1 MIQLYIHNY
10 MYTNRNSYKNTEV
23 SMSKRSLLTGVA
35 YHGNRMPSHVKEDM
49 REIARADMDIVVHMF
64 SHTDWD
70 RHSKIM
76 KDIFKITEDAGLE
89 VWVDNWGLGGPPGDK
104 SHFLA
109 YHPEAHMY
117 YSDGE
122 MAPIHACLNSPE
134 FRAFVKNWI
143 EVVADMGAKTIFW
156 DEPNIPKKKALPD
169 SDGEVYACSCLRCK
183 KLFEERY
190 GRPMPKFSDADTEQF
205 RTDTIVDYFKEITE
219 YSASMGIYNT
229 VCVML
234 GTEHGISLENIER
247 ICSLPTL
254 QNIGSDPYWIGRNA
268 PDVYEYVYNG
278 TKENLEVSK
287 RHGKDHNIWIQ
298 TFNVP
303 RGHEEEIIL
312 ATDAAYDAGARTILA
327 WGYMGSESNNYA
339 AANPTRTWDITV
351 EAMKRIRSAERD
363 AVLAEKRAKYR
374 K

>member
-1 MIQLYIHNY
+1 
-10 MYTNRNSYKNTEV
+10 
-23 SMSKRSLLTGVA
+23 MSKRSLLTGVA
-35 YHGNRMPSHVKEDM
+35 YHGNRMPSHVREDM
-49 REIARADMDIVVHMF
+49 KEIAKADMDIVVHMF

-76 KDIFKITEDAGLE
+76 KDIFKITEDAGME

-117 YSDGE
+117 YSNGE

-134 FRAFVKNWI
+134 FRKFVKDWI

-156 DEPNIPKKKALPD
+156 DEPNIPKKKLSND
-169 SDGEVYACSCLRCK
+169 SDKEIYACCCPRCK

-190 GRPMPKFSDADTEQF
+190 NRPMPEYTDADVEEF

-219 YSASMGIYNT
+219 YSASLGIYNT

-234 GTEHGISLENIER
+234 GTQHGISLENIER
-247 ICSLPTL
+247 ICCLPTL
-254 QNIGSDPYWIGRNA
+254 QNIGSDPYWLGHKNVD
-268 PDVYEYVYNG
+268 PYEFVYNG
-278 TKENLEVSK
+278 TKENLAVSK
-287 RHGKDHNIWIQ
+287 RHNKDHNIWIQ
-298 TFNVP
+298 TYNVP
-303 RGHEEEIIL
+303 RGREEEIIL

-339 AANPTRTWDITV
+339 AENPSRTWNMTV
-351 EAMKRIRSAERD
+351 EAMRRIRSLERD
-363 AVLAEKRAKYR
+363 KILAEKRAKYM